1 MDKMILG
8 LLLLSEL
15 TIYEIR
21 NYIQTYF
28 SDMCSNSMG
37 AIQSAIKK
45 LVTNDMIEYTEYV
58 DNGVNKKRYSIKE
71 SGKVHFLNWVSQPM
85 NSKKAKNMELSK
97 MYFMGLVVEEKRL
110 DLIQAYI
117 DEQENNLKDLYTF
130 KNSMPDVDKQI
141 EEIIKSNSNNPKH
154 LEQLRSCAG
163 KKTDTECLKDIS
175 IFSLATLD
183 YAIQSTEFEISWYE
197 KLKEKLTTGKHYE

>member
-8 LLLLSEL
+8 MLLLSEL

-71 SGKVHFLNWVSQPM
+71 SGKVHFLDWVSQPM

-97 MYFMGLVVEEKRL
+97 MYFMGLVVEEKRV

-117 DEQENNLKDLYTF
+117 DEQENNLKDLYTI
-130 KNSMPDVDKQI
+130 KNSLPDIDKQI
-141 EEIIKSNSNNPKH
+141 EDTINSYSNNPKH

-163 KKTDTECLKDIS
+163 KKTDAECLKDIS